1 MKYFPIFVV
10 LVVVFDLT
18 SRTIARLSA
27 VNNAYNLEVL
37 SRAKRQFDPITGAVA
52 SAAISWAL
60 NHPDQVKSGIGEV
73 EHSVS
78 GLAHGGAHVV
88 ENVSNK
94 FKKSFKKM
102 FKTHKHHRSS
112 EE

>member
-1 MKYFPIFVV
+1 MEYLPILV
-10 LVVVFDLT
+10 LFLVVFDQN
-18 SRTIARLSA
+18 SRIAAKLSA

-52 SAAISWAL
+52 SAAVTWLL
-60 NHPDQVKSGIGEV
+60 NHPDEVKSGIGEV

-78 GLAHGGAHVV
+78 GLAHGGAHAV

-94 FKKSFKKM
+94 FKKSFRKM
-102 FKTHKHHRSS
+102 FKTHKHGRSS